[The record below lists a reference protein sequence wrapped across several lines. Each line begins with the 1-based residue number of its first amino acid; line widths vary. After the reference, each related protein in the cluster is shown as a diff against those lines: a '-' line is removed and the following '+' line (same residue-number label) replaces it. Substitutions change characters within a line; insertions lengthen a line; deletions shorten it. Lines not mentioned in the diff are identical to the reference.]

1 MARLSGSVWRL
12 TILIGDDER
21 WRRRPLYEEIVRR
34 AAQRGLAGVTV
45 LHGVEGFGAGG
56 RVHTDRILSLCEDLP
71 VQVIA
76 VDQEERIRDFLP
88 QVEELV
94 VDGLVLLD
102 EVTVVQHSAGRTR
115 RVDGTS

>member
-1 MARLSGSVWRL
+1 M
-12 TILIGDDER
+12 
-21 WRRRPLYEEIVRR
+21 
-34 AAQRGLAGVTV
+34 
-45 LHGVEGFGAGG
+45 
-56 RVHTDRILSLCEDLP
+56 HTDRILSLCEDLP

>member
-1 MARLSGSVWRL
+1 MAELHGFAWRL

-21 WRRRPLYEEIVRR
+21 WRRRPLSEELVRR
-34 AAQRGLAGVTV
+34 AHQRGLAGVTV
-45 LHGVEGFGAGG
+45 LHGIEGYGAGG

-71 VQVIA
+71 LQLII
-76 VDQEERIRDFLP
+76 VDEEQRIRDFLP

-102 EVTVVQHSAGRTR
+102 
-115 RVDGTS
+115 RVGVLRQATGGPPPAR

>member
-1 MARLSGSVWRL
+1 MAALSGSLWRL
-12 TILIGDDER
+12 TILIGDDAR
-21 WRRRPLYEEIVRR
+21 WRRRPLYDEIVRR

-76 VDQEERIRDFLP
+76 VDKEERIRDFLP

-102 EVTVVQHSAGRTR
+102 EVTVVGQAAGH
-115 RVDGTS
+115 GPQS

>member
-1 MARLSGSVWRL
+1 MAELSGSVWRL
-12 TILIGDDER
+12 TILIGDDAR
-21 WRRRPLYEEIVRR
+21 WRRRPLYDEIVRR
-34 AAQRGLAGVTV
+34 AAERGLAGVTV

-76 VDQEERIRDFLP
+76 IDEEQRIREFLP

-94 VDGLVLLD
+94 TDGLVLLD
-102 EVTVVQHSAGRTR
+102 EVAVVRQAAG
-115 RVDGTS
+115 DGPRS